1 MRRRS
6 VLSAAGAA
14 GAAALAVPVLGAAP
28 AVASTGRSAAAGS
41 AGSAAAG
48 NASGSAG
55 KQRACLEIRG
65 VDISSLPKNEDNGAV
80 YRRTDGHRDDP
91 VRILAASGVTHAR
104 LKVWVDPADGYNTK
118 ARVLPLARRLKRA
131 GIGIWVD
138 FHYSD
143 TWADPAHQTKPAAWA
158 DLDVPGLT
166 RAVYDHTADVLGAL
180 RRQGTPADLV
190 QIGNELN
197 GGMIWPEGN
206 WENWDNLAAFLKAG
220 LSAARDTTPR
230 IRTILHLANGGD
242 NGLYRW
248 WFDNAVSRGVD
259 FDIIGLSYYPFWHGP
274 LEQAAAN
281 MADVTDR
288 YGKPCV
294 IAETAYPFTLSS
306 EDATNDIMNSPS
318 QLTDGFPATPEGQ
331 AAWLRAAADLAAGV
345 PGGQGLGYCY
355 WEGTW
360 TYRAGNGWDPAD
372 PTSGNAWENLALFD
386 FEDRALPGL
395 RTLGR
400 YRG

>member
-1 MRRRS
+1 MRRRT
-6 VLSAAGAA
+6 VLAAA
-14 GAAALAVPVLGAAP
+14 GAAALAAPVLGAAP
-28 AVASTGRSAAAGS
+28 AMASTDGR
-41 AGSAAAG
+41 
-48 NASGSAG
+48 
-55 KQRACLEIRG
+55 RLEIRG
-65 VDISSLPKNEDNGAV
+65 VDISSLPKNEDHGAV
-80 YRRTDGHRDDP
+80 YRTADGRREDP
-91 VRILAASGVTHAR
+91 IRLVAQAGVTHAR
-104 LKVWVDPADGYNTK
+104 LKVWVNPADGYNNK
-118 ARVLPLARRLKRA
+118 AHILPLARRLKRA

-143 TWADPAHQTKPAAWA
+143 NWADPAHQTKPAAWA
-158 DLDVPGLT
+158 DLDVAGLT

-180 RRQGTPADLV
+180 KRQGTPADLV

-206 WENWDNLAAFLKAG
+206 WEHFDNLSAFLKAG
-220 LSAARDTTPR
+220 LRAARDTTPR

-248 WFDNAVSRGVD
+248 WFDNVVSYGVD

-274 LEQAAAN
+274 IADAAAN
-281 MADVTDR
+281 MADITAR

-294 IAETAYPFTLSS
+294 IAETAYPFTLKS
-306 EDATNDIMNSPS
+306 EDDVNDILYDPS
-318 QLTDGFPATPEGQ
+318 QLTEGFPATPAGQ
-331 AAWLRAAADLAAGV
+331 AAWLRAVADLAAAV

-355 WEGTW
+355 WEGLW
-360 TYRAGNGWDPAD
+360 TYRAGSGWDSTDPA
-372 PTSGNAWENLALFD
+372 SGNAWENLALFD

-400 YRG
+400 YRS

>member
-6 VLSAAGAA
+6 VLTAA

-28 AVASTGRSAAAGS
+28 AVAVAGTGTAGHRGRL
-41 AGSAAAG
+41 A
-48 NASGSAG
+48 
-55 KQRACLEIRG
+55 IRG
-65 VDISSLPKNEDNGAV
+65 VDISSLPKNEDKGAV
-80 YRRTDGHRDDP
+80 YRRADGRRQDP
-91 VRILAASGVTHAR
+91 VRILAEAGVTHAR
-104 LKVWVDPADGYNTK
+104 LKVWVNPADGYNNK
-118 ARVLPLARRLKRA
+118 AHILPLARRLKRA

-143 TWADPAHQTKPAAWA
+143 TWADPAHQSKPAAWN

-190 QIGNELN
+190 QVGNELN
-197 GGMIWPEGN
+197 GGMLWPEGD
-206 WENWDNLAAFLKAG
+206 WEHWDNLAAFLKAG
-220 LSAARDTTPR
+220 LRAARDTTPR
-230 IRTILHLANGGD
+230 VRTILHLANGGD

-248 WFDNAVSRGVD
+248 WFDNAVSYGVE

-274 LEQAAAN
+274 VEQAAAN
-281 MADVTDR
+281 MADITAR

-294 IAETAYPFTLSS
+294 IAETAYPFTLKS
-306 EDATNDIMNSPS
+306 EDDVNDIMNDPS
-318 QLTDGFPATPEGQ
+318 QLTEGFPATPEGQ
-331 AAWLRAAADLAAGV
+331 AAWLRAVADLAAAV

-355 WEGTW
+355 WEGLW
-360 TYRAGNGWDPAD
+360 TYRAGSGWDPTD
-372 PTSGNAWENLALFD
+372 PASGNAWENLALFD
-386 FEDRALPGL
+386 FENRALPGL

>member
-6 VLSAAGAA
+6 VLTAA
-14 GAAALAVPVLGAAP
+14 GAAALAVPLLSAAP
-28 AVASTGRSAAAGS
+28 AVAVPGAGS
-41 AGSAAAG
+41 ASGV
-48 NASGSAG
+48 GSAG
-55 KQRACLEIRG
+55 GRGRLAIRG
-65 VDISSLPKNEDNGAV
+65 VDISSLPKNEDHGAV
-80 YRRTDGHRDDP
+80 YRTADGRRADP
-91 VRILAASGVTHAR
+91 VRLLAGAGVTHAR
-104 LKVWVDPADGYNTK
+104 LKVWVNPVDGYNTK
-118 ARVLPLARRLKRA
+118 ARILPLARRLKRA

-158 DLDVPGLT
+158 DLDVTGLS

-180 RRQGTPADLV
+180 RRQGTPAQLV

-197 GGMIWPEGN
+197 GGMLWPEGD
-206 WENWDNLAAFLKAG
+206 WEHFDNLSAFLKAG
-220 LSAARDTTPR
+220 LRAARDTTPR

-248 WFDNAVSRGVD
+248 WFDNVTSRGVD

-274 LEQAAAN
+274 VEQAAAN
-281 MADVTDR
+281 MADITAR

-294 IAETAYPFTLSS
+294 IAETAYPFTLES
-306 EDATNDIMNSPS
+306 EDDVNDILHDPS
-318 QLTDGFPATPEGQ
+318 QLTPGFPATPDGQ
-331 AAWLRAAADLAAGV
+331 SAWLREVADLAAAV
-345 PGGQGLGYCY
+345 PDGQGLGYCY
-355 WEGTW
+355 WEGAW
-360 TYRAGNGWDPAD
+360 TYRKASGWDPTNPA
-372 PTSGNAWENLALFD
+372 SGNAWENLALFD

-400 YRG
+400 YRS

>member
-6 VLSAAGAA
+6 VLTAA

-28 AVASTGRSAAAGS
+28 AVASTTNTSAT
-41 AGSAAAG
+41 
-48 NASGSAG
+48 NASTS
-55 KQRACLEIRG
+55 KQRARLEIRG
-65 VDISSLPKNEDNGAV
+65 VDISSLPKNEDHGAV
-80 YRRTDGHRDDP
+80 YRMADGRREDP
-91 VRILAASGVTHAR
+91 IRILAASGVTHAR
-104 LKVWVDPADGYNTK
+104 LKVWVNPADGYNNK
-118 ARVLPLARRLKRA
+118 AHVLPLARRLKRA

-143 TWADPAHQTKPAAWA
+143 TWADPAHQTKPADWA
-158 DLDVPGLT
+158 GLDVAGLT

-180 RRQGTPADLV
+180 KRQGTPADLV

-197 GGMIWPEGN
+197 GGMIWPDGD
-206 WENWDNLAAFLKAG
+206 WEHWDNLAAFLKAG

-248 WFDNAVSRGVD
+248 WFDNAVALGVD
-259 FDIIGLSYYPFWHGP
+259 FDIIGLSYYPFWHGTV
-274 LEQAAAN
+274 EAAAAN
-281 MADVTDR
+281 MADITAR

-294 IAETAYPFTLSS
+294 IAETAYPFTLES
-306 EDATNDIMNSPS
+306 EDDINDIMNDPS
-318 QLTDGFPATPEGQ
+318 QLTDGYPATPAGQ
-331 AAWLRAAADLAAGV
+331 AAWLRAVADLAAAV

-355 WEGTW
+355 WEGVW
-360 TYRAGNGWDPAD
+360 TYRSGSGWNPED

-386 FEDRALPGL
+386 FDDKALPGL
-395 RTLGR
+395 KTLGR
-400 YRG
+400 YRS

>member
-6 VLSAAGAA
+6 VLTAA

-28 AVASTGRSAAAGS
+28 AVAGTGATGHRGRLA
-41 AGSAAAG
+41 
-48 NASGSAG
+48 
-55 KQRACLEIRG
+55 IRG
-65 VDISSLPKNEDNGAV
+65 VDISSLPKNEDEGAV
-80 YRRTDGHRDDP
+80 YRRADGRRQDP
-91 VRILAASGVTHAR
+91 VRILAEAGVTHAR
-104 LKVWVDPADGYNTK
+104 LKVWVDPADGYNNK
-118 ARVLPLARRLKRA
+118 AHILPLARRLKRA

-143 TWADPAHQTKPAAWA
+143 TWADPAHQSKPAAWN

-197 GGMIWPEGN
+197 GGMLWPEGD
-206 WENWDNLAAFLKAG
+206 WEHWDNLAAFLKAG
-220 LSAARDTTPR
+220 LRAARDTTPR

-248 WFDNAVSRGVD
+248 WFDNAVSYGVD

-274 LEQAAAN
+274 VEQAAAN
-281 MADVTDR
+281 MADITAR

-294 IAETAYPFTLSS
+294 IAETAYPFTLKS
-306 EDATNDIMNSPS
+306 EDDVNDIMNDPS
-318 QLTDGFPATPEGQ
+318 QLTEGFPATPEGQ
-331 AAWLRAAADLAAGV
+331 AAWLRAVADLAAAV

-355 WEGTW
+355 WEGLW
-360 TYRAGNGWDPAD
+360 TYRPGSGWDPTD

>member
-6 VLSAAGAA
+6 VLTAA
-14 GAAALAVPVLGAAP
+14 GAAALAVPVLGTAP
-28 AVASTGRSAAAGS
+28 AVAGTGAADHRDRLA
-41 AGSAAAG
+41 
-48 NASGSAG
+48 
-55 KQRACLEIRG
+55 IRG
-65 VDISSLPKNEDNGAV
+65 VDISSLPKNEDKGAV
-80 YRRTDGHRDDP
+80 YRRADGRRQDP
-91 VRILAASGVTHAR
+91 VRILADAGVTHAR
-104 LKVWVDPADGYNTK
+104 LKVWVHPADGYNNK
-118 ARVLPLARRLKRA
+118 AHILPLARRLKRA

-143 TWADPAHQTKPAAWA
+143 TWADPAHQSKPAAWN
-158 DLDVPGLT
+158 DLDAPGLT

-197 GGMIWPEGN
+197 GGMLWPEGD
-206 WENWDNLAAFLKAG
+206 WEHWDNLAAFLKAG
-220 LSAARDTTPR
+220 LRAARDTTPR

-248 WFDNAVSRGVD
+248 WFDNAVSYGVD

-274 LEQAAAN
+274 VEQAAAN
-281 MADVTDR
+281 MADITAR

-294 IAETAYPFTLSS
+294 IAETAYPFTLKS
-306 EDATNDIMNSPS
+306 EDDVNDILNDPS
-318 QLTDGFPATPEGQ
+318 QLTEGFPATPDGQ
-331 AAWLRAAADLAAGV
+331 AAWLRAVADLAAAV

-355 WEGTW
+355 WEGLW
-360 TYRAGNGWDPAD
+360 TYRAGSGWDPTD
-372 PTSGNAWENLALFD
+372 PASGNAWENLSLFD

-400 YRG
+400 YRA

>member
-6 VLSAAGAA
+6 VLTAA

-28 AVASTGRSAAAGS
+28 AVAGTG
-41 AGSAAAG
+41 
-48 NASGSAG
+48 ASGHRGRLA
-55 KQRACLEIRG
+55 IRG
-65 VDISSLPKNEDNGAV
+65 VDISSLPKNEDKGAV
-80 YRRTDGHRDDP
+80 YRRADGRRQDP
-91 VRILAASGVTHAR
+91 VRILAEAGVTHAR
-104 LKVWVDPADGYNTK
+104 LKVWVDPADGYNNK
-118 ARVLPLARRLKRA
+118 AHILPLARRLKRA
-131 GIGIWVD
+131 GVGIWVD

-143 TWADPAHQTKPAAWA
+143 TWADPAHQNKPAAWQ

-197 GGMIWPEGN
+197 GGMLWPEGD
-206 WENWDNLAAFLKAG
+206 WEHWDNLAAFLKAG
-220 LSAARDTTPR
+220 LRAARDTTPR
-230 IRTILHLANGGD
+230 VRTILHLANGGD

-248 WFDNAVSRGVD
+248 WFDNAVSYGVD

-274 LEQAAAN
+274 VEQAAAN
-281 MADVTDR
+281 MADITAR

-294 IAETAYPFTLSS
+294 IAETAYPFTLKS
-306 EDATNDIMNSPS
+306 EDDVNDIMNDPS
-318 QLTDGFPATPEGQ
+318 QLTEGFPATPEGQ
-331 AAWLRAAADLAAGV
+331 AAWLRAVADLAAAV
-345 PGGQGLGYCY
+345 PGGKGLGYCY
-355 WEGTW
+355 WEGLW
-360 TYRAGNGWDPAD
+360 TYRAGSGWDPTDQA
-372 PTSGNAWENLALFD
+372 SGNAWENLALFD

-400 YRG
+400 YRE

>member
-1 MRRRS
+1 MRRRT
-6 VLSAAGAA
+6 VLAAA
-14 GAAALAVPVLGAAP
+14 GAAALAAPVLGAAP
-28 AVASTGRSAAAGS
+28 AMASTDGR
-41 AGSAAAG
+41 
-48 NASGSAG
+48 
-55 KQRACLEIRG
+55 RLEIRG
-65 VDISSLPKNEDNGAV
+65 VDISSLPKNEDHGAV
-80 YRRTDGHRDDP
+80 YRTADGRREDP
-91 VRILAASGVTHAR
+91 IRLVAQAGVTHAR
-104 LKVWVDPADGYNTK
+104 LKVWVNPADGYNNK
-118 ARVLPLARRLKRA
+118 AHILPLARRLKRA

-143 TWADPAHQTKPAAWA
+143 NWADPAHQTKPAAWA
-158 DLDVPGLT
+158 DLDVAGLT

-180 RRQGTPADLV
+180 KRQGTPADLV

-206 WENWDNLAAFLKAG
+206 WEHFDNLTAFLKAG
-220 LSAARDTTPR
+220 LRAARDTTPR

-248 WFDNAVSRGVD
+248 WFDNVVSYGVD

-274 LEQAAAN
+274 IADAAAN
-281 MADVTDR
+281 MADITAR

-294 IAETAYPFTLSS
+294 IAETAYPFTLKS
-306 EDATNDIMNSPS
+306 EDDVNDILYDPS
-318 QLTDGFPATPEGQ
+318 QLTEGFPATPAGQ
-331 AAWLRAAADLAAGV
+331 AAWLRAVADLAAAV

-355 WEGTW
+355 WEGLW
-360 TYRAGNGWDPAD
+360 TYRAGSGWDSTDPA
-372 PTSGNAWENLALFD
+372 SGNAWENLALFD

-400 YRG
+400 YRS

>member
-6 VLSAAGAA
+6 VLAAA
-14 GAAALAVPVLGAAP
+14 GAAALAAPVVGAAP
-28 AVASTGRSAAAGS
+28 AWASVGAAEAAG
-41 AGSAAAG
+41 AAG
-48 NASGSAG
+48 AG
-55 KQRACLEIRG
+55 ARRLEIRG
-65 VDISSLPKNEDNGAV
+65 VDISSLPKNEDHGAV
-80 YRRTDGHRDDP
+80 YRTPDGRRADP
-91 VRILAASGVTHAR
+91 VALLAWAGVTHAR
-104 LKVWVDPADGYNTK
+104 LKVWVNPADGYNNK
-118 ARVLPLARRLKRA
+118 AHVLPLARRLKRA

-158 DLDVPGLT
+158 DLDVTALT

-180 RRQGTPADLV
+180 RRQGTPAQLV

-197 GGMIWPEGN
+197 GGLLWPEGN
-206 WENWDNLAAFLKAG
+206 WEHFDNMTAFLKAG

-230 IRTILHLANGGD
+230 VRTILHLANGGD

-248 WFDNAVSRGVD
+248 WFDNVVSYGVD

-274 LEQAAAN
+274 IAGAAAN
-281 MADVTDR
+281 MADITAR

-294 IAETAYPFTLSS
+294 IAETAYPFTLES
-306 EDATNDIMNSPS
+306 EDSVNDIMNSPS
-318 QLTDGFPATPEGQ
+318 QLTEGYPATPEGQ
-331 AAWLRAAADLAAGV
+331 AAWLRAVADLAAAV

-355 WEGTW
+355 WEGLW
-360 TYRAGNGWDPAD
+360 TYRAGSGWDSTDPA
-372 PTSGNAWENLALFD
+372 SGNAWENLALFD
-386 FEDRALPGL
+386 FQDRALPGL

>member
-6 VLSAAGAA
+6 VLTAA

-28 AVASTGRSAAAGS
+28 AVASTTNTSAT
-41 AGSAAAG
+41 
-48 NASGSAG
+48 NASTS
-55 KQRACLEIRG
+55 KQRARLEIRG
-65 VDISSLPKNEDNGAV
+65 VDISSLPKNEDHGAV
-80 YRRTDGHRDDP
+80 YRMADGRREDP
-91 VRILAASGVTHAR
+91 IRILAASGVTHAR
-104 LKVWVDPADGYNTK
+104 LKVWVNPADGYNNK
-118 ARVLPLARRLKRA
+118 AHVLPLARRLKRA

-158 DLDVPGLT
+158 DLDVAGLT

-180 RRQGTPADLV
+180 KRQGTPADLV

-197 GGMIWPEGN
+197 GGMLWPDGN
-206 WENWDNLAAFLKAG
+206 WEHWDNLAAFLKAG

-248 WFDNAVSRGVD
+248 WFDNAVALGVD
-259 FDIIGLSYYPFWHGP
+259 FDIIGLSYYPFWHGSV
-274 LEQAAAN
+274 EAAAAN
-281 MADVTDR
+281 MADITAR

-294 IAETAYPFTLSS
+294 IAETAYPFTLES
-306 EDATNDIMNSPS
+306 EDDINDIMNDPS
-318 QLTDGFPATPEGQ
+318 QLTDGYPATPAGQ
-331 AAWLRAAADLAAGV
+331 AAWLRAVADLAAAV

-355 WEGTW
+355 WEGVW
-360 TYRAGNGWDPAD
+360 TYRAGSGWNPEDPA
-372 PTSGNAWENLALFD
+372 SGNAWENLALFD
-386 FEDRALPGL
+386 FDDKALPGL
-395 RTLGR
+395 KTLGR
-400 YRG
+400 YRS